1 MRRTY
6 LRSLILSGIMVM
18 TGPLLPHASTAKSLF
33 ESKPL
38 LQDQFIVLGRP
49 IGDSQWTLLVLEQI
63 KPEPR
68 CWVQRTD
75 GLIDPSLNRFNFTG
89 ICGRYIDSNGY
100 SLRSGGEDQGS
111 RVRLRLRQQ
120 AGELLLETSPW
131 QHPSSVVIGQAPIPL
146 RDPNGFIRI
155 RLNPGWR
162 LERRVY
168 LGKPLGHLYFAH
180 PEAWDRLVSQ
190 ADWHSAS

>member
-6 LRSLILSGIMVM
+6 FRSLVLSGIMAM
-18 TGPLLPHASTAKSLF
+18 TGPLLPCASSAKSLF

-38 LQDQFIVLGRP
+38 PQDQFIVLGRP
-49 IGDSQWTLLVLEQI
+49 VGDSQWTLLVLEQI

-68 CWVQRTD
+68 CWMQRTD

-111 RVRLRLRQQ
+111 RLRLRLRQQ
-120 AGELLLETSPW
+120 NEMLLLETSHW
-131 QHPSSVVIGQAPIPL
+131 QHPNSVLIGQAPIPL

-180 PEAWDRLVSQ
+180 PKPWNRLVSQ